1 MSGISVVA
9 AGLLEGKK
17 YRRSYHGDK
26 FVQVKQLPNDGPN
39 IVALVSPDESFHKFV
54 CPGDDIIADDWV
66 EVTP

>member
-17 YRRSYHGDK
+17 YRRPYFGDK
-26 FVQVKQLPNDGPN
+26 FVQIKELQNSQTM
-39 IVALVSPDESFHKFV
+39 VALVFQDNTFHKFV